1 MTVAS
6 ATDVPND
13 MSNHE
18 RARGMVVICVALIA
32 GCNQIVGFKDVKLEG
47 DGGTTGSDA
56 PVTDASAD
64 AGLDGPPP
72 NLFTFVTDASF
83 IGGFGATNGARVTAD
98 IKCQD
103 KYDMSFSTLG
113 CTNIHAVIQVD
124 DNVDSLA
131 RMKITFPIPLTSEVK
146 RATDATPVINNWD
159 AFVNPNIQLLVPIS
173 TGAAPQLFWS
183 GRGVGTNLQ
192 CTNWTSSASGV
203 FGNAGDA
210 TKTNAWTS
218 QANET
223 CDNFD
228 EHLVC
233 VCW

>member
-1 MTVAS
+1 M
-6 ATDVPND
+6 
-13 MSNHE
+13 
-18 RARGMVVICVALIA
+18 GLALIA
-32 GCNQIVGFKDVKLEG
+32 GCNQLIGFKDVKLEG
-47 DGGTTGSDA
+47 DGGTGSDA
-56 PVTDASAD
+56 HVDDASKD
-64 AGLDGPPP
+64 AATDGPPP

-103 KYDMSFSTLG
+103 KYTMSFSSLG

-124 DNVDSLA
+124 DTVDSLA

-159 AFVNPNIQLLVPIS
+159 AFVNPNVQLMAPIS
-173 TGAAPQLFWS
+173 TGAPPQLFWS
-183 GRGVGTNLQ
+183 GRGVGSNLQ
-192 CTNWTSSASGV
+192 CTNWTSSSSSV

-218 QANET
+218 QANVT